1 MDREAEHFLSL
12 HPDMLIRPADAAQPQ
27 RVIIAP
33 GPALLAEEA
42 VRKADDCGTCSVAEE
57 DRCSSVVTIQE
68 GRQLLAADDQSFRYF
83 DISGTFACFRAP
95 AGFSTPAGFLFRF
108 HSQEDPSRR
117 RERQDKSC
125 AARSQIKSRDF
136 LRDAEL
142 LLNHCRHG
150 RHNIIS
156 AGCGGYDHPDLLRR
170 NTAVPHRPPSGLCR
184 QCETAFS
191 LTAVLPASDPGAGPD
206 PLVAGLHDL

>member
-1 MDREAEHFLSL
+1 MAEHVIDVFHTESCPGKHLVDPLLQGVDREAEHFLSL
-12 HPDMLIRPADAAQPQ
+12 HPDVLIRPADAAQPQ

-68 GRQLLAADDQSFRYF
+68 GRQLLAADDQSF
-83 DISGTFACFRAP
+83 GGPCL
-95 AGFSTPAGFLFRF
+95 PAGFLFRF
-108 HSQEDPSRR
+108 HSQEDPPRR
-117 RERQDKSC
+117 RERHEKSC
-125 AARSQIKSRDF
+125 AARTQIKSRDF
-136 LRDAEL
+136 LRDTEL

-156 AGCGGYDHPDLLRR
+156 AGCGGYDHPDLLR
-170 NTAVPHRPPSGLCR
+170 
-184 QCETAFS
+184 
-191 LTAVLPASDPGAGPD
+191 
-206 PLVAGLHDL
+206 